1 MLPRFYIE
9 QTLTENTL
17 VTLPM
22 DVVKH
27 IWVLRLKAQQSV
39 LLFNGNGS
47 AYQGTI
53 HSIDKYHGVV
63 QVMQQLPSEVTQNVP
78 IDLALCLI
86 NNNKMD
92 LALQNSVELGV
103 TSITPIMSKFAQRIS
118 QERLKTRMEHWMKV
132 IISSCQQSG
141 NNTLPILHAPITF
154 IDAITSNYIGIKLLM
169 LPQTNQQGSTQQNIS
184 NNLPIKVIIGP
195 EGGFSTDEIEIA
207 QNNGFNAINL
217 GKFILRSETA
227 VSASLSYINLT
238 YGNWMNT

>member
-27 IWVLRLKAQQSV
+27 ICVLRLKTQQSV
-39 LLFNGNGS
+39 ILFNGNGY

-53 HSIDKYHGVV
+53 HSIEKYHGVV
-63 QVMQQLPSEVTQNVP
+63 HIMHQLPSDVHHVP

-92 LALQNSVELGV
+92 IALQNSVELGV
-103 TSITPIMSKFAQRIS
+103 TSITPIMSKFSQRIS
-118 QERLKTRMEHWMKV
+118 QERLKTRIDHWMKV

-154 IDAITSNYIGIKLLM
+154 IDAITTKYIGIKLIM
-169 LPQTNQQGSTQQNIS
+169 LPQTNQQSSTQKTII

-207 QNNGFNAINL
+207 QNNGFNSINL